1 MSLRN
6 YFFIVLF
13 SWNWGVYLIKS
24 LAFRHD
30 FDIDRVAE
38 LLTKKHQV
46 LWINDY
52 LFEKVTKH
60 WRDVPAKVISNFCTI
75 KTIRNRDFKID
86 RLLQKQLHS
95 DEDLIIK
102 LIENSVSTLR
112 VSSGGRWIRSLDRE
126 A

>member
-13 SWNWGVYLIKS
+13 RWIWRVYLIKS

-30 FDIDRVAE
+30 FDVDRVAE
-38 LLTKKHQV
+38 LLSEKHQI
-46 LWINDY
+46 LWIDDN

-60 WRDVPAKVISNFCTI
+60 RRDVLTEVISNFCTI

-95 DEDLIIK
+95 DEDLIVK
-102 LIENSVSTLR
+102 LIGNSVSTLR

>member
-13 SWNWGVYLIKS
+13 SSCWGINLTQS

-30 FDIDRVAE
+30 FDVDRVAE
-38 LLTKKHQV
+38 LLSEKHQI
-46 LWINDY
+46 LWIDDN

-60 WRDVPAKVISNFCTI
+60 RRDVLTKVISNLRSI
-75 KTIRNRDFKID
+75 KTIRNRDFKVD
-86 RLLQKQLHS
+86 RFFQKQLHS
-95 DEDLIIK
+95 DEDLIVK
-102 LIENSVSTLR
+102 LIGNSVSTLR